1 MVSGLV
7 AGKPISE
14 LLGMARGSLKNKRE
28 DLAASLEGDL
38 SPRHLFI
45 LTELH
50 ESVTIL
56 EQKLARLDAYLIEAM
71 RPYQWAF
78 ELLQT
83 IPGIDATSSAMI
95 LIEIGDDMSR
105 FGDADRLA
113 SWAALC
119 PGNNES
125 AGKRKSGKTRKGN
138 AIIRYILCECANAAR
153 NTKSSLAAKYR
164 SLMVRKSHKK
174 SIVAITHKII
184 RIIYFML
191 SRHEPYRDPGVDYE
205 AMSAQKNAPRWI
217 KALKKIGKLPT
228 AKPALA

>member
-1 MVSGLV
+1 
-7 AGKPISE
+7 
-14 LLGMARGSLKNKRE
+14 MARGSLKNKRE
-28 DLAASLEGDL
+28 DLAASLEEDL
-38 SPRHLFI
+38 LPRHLYI

-56 EQKLARLDAYLIEAM
+56 EQKFARLDAYLIEAM

-174 SIVAITHKII
+174 SIVAIAHKII
-184 RIIYFML
+184 RIIYFM
-191 SRHEPYRDPGVDYE
+191 SDIPH
-205 AMSAQKNAPRWI
+205 
-217 KALKKIGKLPT
+217 PT
-228 AKPALA
+228 T

>member
-7 AGKPISE
+7 AGKSISE
-14 LLGMARGSLKNKRE
+14 LLSMARGSLKNKRE
-28 DLAASLEGDL
+28 DLAASLEEDL
-38 SPRHLFI
+38 LPRHLYI

-56 EQKLARLDAYLIEAM
+56 EQKFARLDAYLIEAM

-174 SIVAITHKII
+174 SIVAIAHKII
-184 RIIYFML
+184 RIIYFM
-191 SRHEPYRDPGVDYE
+191 SDIPH
-205 AMSAQKNAPRWI
+205 
-217 KALKKIGKLPT
+217 PT
-228 AKPALA
+228 T

>member
-1 MVSGLV
+1 MSGLV
-7 AGKPISE
+7 AGKSISE
-14 LLGMARGSLKNKRE
+14 LLSMARGSLKNKRE
-28 DLAASLEGDL
+28 DLAASLEEDL
-38 SPRHLFI
+38 LPRHLYI

-56 EQKLARLDAYLIEAM
+56 EQKFARLDAYLIEAM

-174 SIVAITHKII
+174 SIVAIAHKII
-184 RIIYFML
+184 RIIYFM
-191 SRHEPYRDPGVDYE
+191 SDIPH
-205 AMSAQKNAPRWI
+205 
-217 KALKKIGKLPT
+217 PT
-228 AKPALA
+228 T

>member
-1 MVSGLV
+1 VSGLV
-7 AGKPISE
+7 AGKSISE
-14 LLGMARGSLKNKRE
+14 LLSMARGSLKNKRE
-28 DLAASLEGDL
+28 DLAASLEEDL
-38 SPRHLFI
+38 LPRHLYI

-56 EQKLARLDAYLIEAM
+56 EQKFARLDAYLIEAM

-174 SIVAITHKII
+174 SIVAIAHKII
-184 RIIYFML
+184 RIIYFM
-191 SRHEPYRDPGVDYE
+191 SDIPH
-205 AMSAQKNAPRWI
+205 
-217 KALKKIGKLPT
+217 PT
-228 AKPALA
+228 T

>member
-7 AGKPISE
+7 AGKSISE
-14 LLGMARGSLKNKRE
+14 LLSMARGSLKNKRE
-28 DLAASLEGDL
+28 DLAASLEEDL
-38 SPRHLFI
+38 LPRHLYI

-56 EQKLARLDAYLIEAM
+56 EQKFARLDAYLIEAM
-71 RPYQWAF
+71 RPYQWAV

-174 SIVAITHKII
+174 SIVAIAHKII
-184 RIIYFML
+184 RIIYFM
-191 SRHEPYRDPGVDYE
+191 SDIPH
-205 AMSAQKNAPRWI
+205 
-217 KALKKIGKLPT
+217 PT
-228 AKPALA
+228 T